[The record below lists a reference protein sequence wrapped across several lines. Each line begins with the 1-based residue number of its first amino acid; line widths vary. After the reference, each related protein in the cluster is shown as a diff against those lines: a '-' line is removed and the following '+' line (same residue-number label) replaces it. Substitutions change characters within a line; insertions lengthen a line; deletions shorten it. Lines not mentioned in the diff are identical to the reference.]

1 VLREVLEVRRAGGI
15 PLEVAEAASVVGR
28 HSARVGNADEARAL
42 LEEARELYAAE
53 GDEVELLTTD
63 ARIVEALVLAGAG
76 EEALALAA
84 EALTRAET
92 TPGVSVVVANLH
104 RLRAWA
110 LMQAGD
116 LEGAGEA
123 LDESLRLARLEDENF
138 GIRSADYESALTL
151 DALARLQSLTGEPA
165 DELEAERDAI
175 FERLGVVKVPEPLLP
190 G

>member
-15 PLEVAEAASVVGR
+15 PLEVAEAASVLGR
-28 HSARVGNADEARAL
+28 HAARVGNLDEARAL

-53 GDEVELLTTD
+53 ADEVELLTTD
-63 ARIVEALVLAGAG
+63 ARVVEALVLAGAG
-76 EEALALAA
+76 EEALAMIA
-84 EALTRAET
+84 EALERAET

-104 RLRAWA
+104 RLRAWG

-116 LEGAGEA
+116 LEGAREA

-138 GIRSADYESALTL
+138 GIRSADYEVGLTL
-151 DALARLQSLTGEPA
+151 SAVVRLRALTGEPGA
-165 DELEAERDAI
+165 EFEAERDAI
-175 FERLGVVKVPEPLLP
+175 FQRLGVVKVPEPPLP